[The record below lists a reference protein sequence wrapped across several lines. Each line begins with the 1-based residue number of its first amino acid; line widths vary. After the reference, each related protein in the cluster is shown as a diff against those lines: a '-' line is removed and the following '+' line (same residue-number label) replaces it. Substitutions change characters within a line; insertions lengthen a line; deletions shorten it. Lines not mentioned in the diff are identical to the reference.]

1 MTRCVHSAAMGV
13 AGGADFHFCQIPL
26 TPAGSLSHQD
36 DDDDDDFDEEE
47 EDEKPKKKAKK

>member
-1 MTRCVHSAAMGV
+1 MGV
-13 AGGADFHFCQIPL
+13 AGGADFHFRQIPL
-26 TPAGSLSHQD
+26 TPAGSLSHQ